1 MIICK
6 VVRNCQHLKVRKSD
20 TYFNKNSV
28 FVPPSQTVAPNALLP
43 ELITLP
49 PKAEYARYNARL
61 AKSAVLPMEKCFQ

>member
-6 VVRNCQHLKVRKSD
+6 EVRNCQHLKVRKSD

-49 PKAEYARYNARL
+49 PKAEYAR
-61 AKSAVLPMEKCFQ
+61 